1 MLKRSL
7 RLTIVLACVA
17 CLVVTPAFARK
28 DLVGG
33 AANETTTRW
42 FVELS
47 SAPASDGTS
56 KAS

>member
-7 RLTIVLACVA
+7 RLTIALAGVA

-47 SAPASDGTS
+47 SAPASD
-56 KAS
+56 